1 MEAIRTWLRLVDGGF
16 RKARIADRMI
26 NPHEMSDQKLRLRI
40 KVHVTLTDFL
50 SRVAPK
56 SKLEIEMDA
65 GSTVA
70 DLITLLADSF
80 GSDFREVFV
89 DREDRLLEGISIVL
103 DKRLILK
110 EQICEIV
117 IEHGSN
123 LSFIPLI
130 GGG

>member
-1 MEAIRTWLRLVDGGF
+1 MT
-16 RKARIADRMI
+16 
-26 NPHEMSDQKLRLRI
+26 NPHEPSDPKLRLRI
-40 KVHVTLTDFL
+40 KVHVTLSDFL
-50 SRVAPK
+50 SRVAPE
-56 SKLEIEMDA
+56 SKLEVEMDA

-70 DLITLLADSF
+70 DLITLLADYL
-80 GSDFREVFV
+80 GQDFREAFV
-89 DREDRLLEGISIVL
+89 DREDRLHEGISIVL
-103 DKRLILK
+103 DKRLILQ